1 MHFGP
6 YRVLLWT
13 KKVAEQTYSV
23 SDFFS
28 LRSEHVFAVDG
39 SSGEK
44 LVISIFSAVFMRE
57 DFASFVNLDYEN
69 LITSYE
75 EAAKYNRDISSIAN
89 SDVLMMINGYDNAT
103 IKDERLLK
111 YALQLTDWIANLPE
125 KEDIAFVYK
134 LNRLQIQR
142 RLNGLFSDE
151 EKNELLDLSESDIP
165 AFGKWA
171 ANILLGETI
180 RAQRYWN
187 KMTPDEQ
194 ESYKKYPIYHFV
206 GTSI

>member
-1 MHFGP
+1 
-6 YRVLLWT
+6 
-13 KKVAEQTYSV
+13 
-23 SDFFS
+23 
-28 LRSEHVFAVDG
+28 
-39 SSGEK
+39 
-44 LVISIFSAVFMRE
+44 MRE

-89 SDVLMMINGYDNAT
+89 NDVLTMINGYDNAP

-111 YALQLTDWIANLPE
+111 YALKLTDWIANLPE

-142 RLNGLFSDE
+142 RLNGSFSDE
-151 EKNELLDLSESDIP
+151 ENNELLDLSESDIP

-171 ANILLGETI
+171 ANILLGENI
-180 RAQRYWN
+180 RAQRYWV
-187 KMTPDEQ
+187 KMTHDEQ
-194 ESYKKYPIYHFV
+194 ESYKKYPIFYFV
-206 GTSI
+206 RTSV